1 MSKHSNVSA
10 EHQQAVQNER
20 QATGLRVAVIAGR
33 FNDFIVEPLLNG
45 AVGLLE
51 QHGAKRDAIKV
62 LRVPGAFEL
71 PLVAQKL
78 AASGR
83 FDAVIALGAVI
94 RGDTPH
100 FEFVAGECAAGLAR
114 VALDTGV
121 PVIFGVLTTDTVEQA
136 SDRAG
141 GKHGNKGAD
150 AALTAIEMVR
160 LLRDLP

>member
-1 MSKHSNVSA
+1 MSKHSSVSA
-10 EHQQAVQNER
+10 EHQQAGQNER
-20 QATGLRVAVIAGR
+20 HAQGLRVAIVAGR
-33 FNDFIVEPLLNG
+33 FNDFIVEPLLSG
-45 AVGLLE
+45 AVELLE
-51 QHGAKRDAIKV
+51 QHGAQRDAIKV

-100 FEFVAGECAAGLAR
+100 FDFVAGECAAGLAR

>member
-1 MSKHSNVSA
+1 M
-10 EHQQAVQNER
+10 
-20 QATGLRVAVIAGR
+20 
-33 FNDFIVEPLLNG
+33 
-45 AVGLLE
+45 
-51 QHGAKRDAIKV
+51 

-100 FEFVAGECAAGLAR
+100 FDFVAGECAAGLAR

>member
-1 MSKHSNVSA
+1 MSKHSSVSA
-10 EHQQAVQNER
+10 QHQQAAQSER
-20 QATGLRVAVIAGR
+20 QAAGLRVAIIAGR

-45 AVGLLE
+45 AVELLV
-51 QHGAKRDAIKV
+51 QHGAQRDAVQV

-100 FEFVAGECAAGLAR
+100 FDFVAGECAAGLAR

-141 GKHGNKGAD
+141 GKHGNKGAE
-150 AALTAIEMVR
+150 AALTAIEMVQ
-160 LLRDLP
+160 LLRDLS